1 MKTRALLTT
10 AACCALML
18 PTLSANAQN
27 DGTIFVE
34 EIDIISEVPC
44 KTIYTVDKHDNW
56 FLQLGAG
63 TAMPFLEGRNKDGKR
78 ESHMT
83 LNYGLAVGK
92 WFSPHI
98 GWRLAFQGGPLH
110 YENLGMRKFDYVTG
124 NLDFMWDMFNSLHG
138 VNSQRVFSLIPF
150 VGLGGTYAWNF
161 RPDGDIAG
169 HGGGIKTNSWTLPV
183 SLGMQMRFRLC
194 SYADFF
200 LESRTQFYGDNFNN
214 IAYGYPIDVNMTANA
229 GFTITFGGRGFNA
242 YNPCE
247 YLGYINNLND
257 EVNSLRASLATT
269 KADLAKANAQLP
281 CPETV
286 VEEVTTVIEAAP
298 LMATVRFAFNSAKVS
313 ETEMINVY
321 NIAQWL
327 NDNPGQAITIT
338 GYADKDTGTAEYNLD
353 LSKRRAQ
360 AVYDILVN
368 KYNINPE
375 RLSISA
381 EGSSSQPYDIN
392 NWNRVV
398 IFNNVE

>member
-10 AACCALML
+10 AACCAFML
-18 PTLSANAQN
+18 AALSANAQN

-92 WFSPHI
+92 WFSPYI

-183 SLGMQMRFRLC
+183 SLGMQLRFRLC

-257 EVNSLRASLATT
+257 EVNSLRASLSTT